1 MKNFTLI
8 LVLIFSIL
16 NIYAQ
21 DPVIKVHSASAFSLL
36 RNCSNKVVI
45 TVPELGEQ
53 FSPKYEVAG
62 ATFIDAGAGLLA
74 ITPSADVVKVKIIND
89 GKVIGTES
97 FRVRDIP
104 QPSIIVKHNGISL
117 SFETGLREVSGEIE
131 LMVEPDKDFARHY
144 PTDARFRVTKWS
156 VALMRRSQQLSVIKN
171 KGLKIDL
178 SQFNDAQPGDYL
190 LMKFQEI
197 QRLNHQMKREV
208 VHIDPQ
214 SCIRII
220 PII

>member
-1 MKNFTLI
+1 MKNFTLT
-8 LVLIFSIL
+8 LAFIFSFL

-21 DPVIKVHSASAFSLL
+21 EPVIKVHSASAFSLL

-53 FSPKYEVAG
+53 FSPKYEVTG
-62 ATFIDAGAGLLA
+62 ATFVDAGAGLLA
-74 ITPSADVVKVKIIND
+74 ITPSADVVKVDIIND
-89 GKVIGTES
+89 GKIIGTES
-97 FRVRDIP
+97 FIVRDIP
-104 QPSIIVKHNGISL
+104 QPTIIVMHNGTSL
-117 SFETGLREVSGEIE
+117 NFETGLSEVNGEIE
-131 LMVEPDKDFARHY
+131 LMVEPDKDFAKLY

-156 VALMRRSQQLSVIKN
+156 IALMRGSQQLSVIRN

-190 LMKFQEI
+190 LLKFQEV
-197 QRLNHQMKREV
+197 QRLNHQMKREA